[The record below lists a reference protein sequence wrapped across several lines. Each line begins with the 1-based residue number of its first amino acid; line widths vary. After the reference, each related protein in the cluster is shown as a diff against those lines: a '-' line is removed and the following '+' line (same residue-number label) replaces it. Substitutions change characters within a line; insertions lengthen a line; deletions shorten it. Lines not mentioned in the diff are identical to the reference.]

1 MADICFD
8 NSRHAVLRITEAGKN
23 FFVSMDYAAPELSG
37 TEGAAKVQAAAELI
51 LEQQPF
57 AVTLVSCE
65 AAELIEV
72 PARLRRVARLPLD
85 PLPAP
90 AARRG

>member
-1 MADICFD
+1 MKTIRMKF
-8 NSRHAVLRITEAGKN
+8 ITEAGKN

-65 AAELIEV
+65 EAELIERTSTEI
-72 PARLRRVARLPLD
+72 ALA
-85 PLPAP
+85 
-90 AARRG
+90 

>member
-1 MADICFD
+1 MKTIRMKF
-8 NSRHAVLRITEAGKN
+8 ITEAGKN

-57 AVTLVSCE
+57 DVTLVSCE
-65 AAELIEV
+65 SAELIERTSTEIELTE
-72 PARLRRVARLPLD
+72 AGA
-85 PLPAP
+85 
-90 AARRG
+90 

>member
-1 MADICFD
+1 MKTIRMKF
-8 NSRHAVLRITEAGKN
+8 ITEAGKN

-51 LEQQPF
+51 LEQPF

-65 AAELIEV
+65 AAELIERTSTEI
-72 PARLRRVARLPLD
+72 ALA
-85 PLPAP
+85 
-90 AARRG
+90 

>member
-1 MADICFD
+1 MKTIRMKF
-8 NSRHAVLRITEAGKN
+8 ITEDGKN

-65 AAELIEV
+65 AAELIERTSTEI
-72 PARLRRVARLPLD
+72 ALA
-85 PLPAP
+85 
-90 AARRG
+90 

>member
-1 MADICFD
+1 
-8 NSRHAVLRITEAGKN
+8 
-23 FFVSMDYAAPELSG
+23 MDYAAPELSG

-65 AAELIEV
+65 AAELIERTSTEI
-72 PARLRRVARLPLD
+72 ALA
-85 PLPAP
+85 
-90 AARRG
+90 